1 MNPAVRNLRRI
12 GCPLVESSQHCSKKK
27 YSFHKYFIP
36 TNKFSYRRVPSNV
49 MSVPTTWKWS
59 RKQVFWGVR
68 EVSKKY
74 QTMLLRNAQAPQKH
88 KLQQGCFQW
97 LWQRRK
103 QWKLPEKGKTAKCE
117 LYCIKH
123 INQAVSR
130 FSYAELVA
138 KLHIFLSFLLSHS
151 PFFCSLSRAP
161 TLSTFFVFFC
171 CHYVVYSR
179 QAVNL
184 VTKLLRIYFLF
195 VQKNCCKLKTVRWGL
210 GIYRGG

>member
-1 MNPAVRNLRRI
+1 MYGSKTALRHYSLILGIFRTNWTKKYKKWKSMNPAVRNLRRI

-97 LWQRRK
+97 LWQKRK

-161 TLSTFFVFFC
+161 TLSIFFC
-171 CHYVVYSR
+171 V
-179 QAVNL
+179 
-184 VTKLLRIYFLF
+184 LLLPLCR
-195 VQKNCCKLKTVRWGL
+195 VQ
-210 GIYRGG
+210 